1 MTDRAP
7 VICLVTRVRGDAGS
21 ADRARL
27 LERLAVAAAS
37 GADFIQVRERQLSDR
52 ALASFTATLVEQV
65 SGTACRVLVNDRT
78 DVALAAGAHG
88 VHLKSD
94 GPEAT
99 DVRRLAPSGF
109 IVGRS
114 IHSTGEAVAASRAGG
129 YDYLLFGTVFPSQSK
144 PDGHPVAGLDALH
157 AACAAATV
165 PVLAIGGIDVGRA
178 RQAME
183 AGAAGIAAIGLFA
196 GAPDLASLLTELRTS
211 LTLPERSV

>member
-7 VICLVTRVRGDAGS
+7 VICVVTRVRGDAGS

-27 LERLAVAAAS
+27 LERLATAAAA
-37 GADFIQVRERQLSDR
+37 GADYIQIRERQLSDR
-52 ALASFTATLVEQV
+52 ELASFTATLVAQV
-65 SGTACRVLVNDRT
+65 SGTGCRVLVNDRP

-94 GPEAT
+94 GPAAA
-99 DVRRLAPSGF
+99 DVRRLTPPRF
-109 IVGRS
+109 IIGRS
-114 IHSTGEAVAASRAGG
+114 IHSTAEAVAASRAGG

-144 PDGHPVAGLDALH
+144 PDGHPIAGLDALH
-157 AACAAATV
+157 AACAAAAM
-165 PVLAIGGIDVGRA
+165 PVLAIGGIDVPRG
-178 RQAME
+178 RQAIE

-196 GAPDLASLLTELRTS
+196 AAPDLTSLLTELRAS